1 MKRQL
6 TITTNTHQLSLLR
19 YQNSCLEEFLKTSPS
34 KKFCDCLSTL
44 NHSVSQLTNLFTK
57 EIDDYEENVIEETKV
72 FNRLHKQRESKK
84 LKLLN

>member
-6 TITTNTHQLSLLR
+6 TITTDTAQLSLLR
-19 YQNSCLEEFLKTSPS
+19 YQNGCLKELLKKT
-34 KKFCDCLSTL
+34 KKTNEHEYLSAL
-44 NHSVSQLTNLFTK
+44 NNSVSQLTNLFTK
-57 EIDDYEENVIEETKV
+57 EIDDYEECVISETEV

>member
-19 YQNSCLEEFLKTSPS
+19 YQNSCLEEFLKTSPRNKIS
-34 KKFCDCLSTL
+34 ECLFFI
-44 NHSVSQLTNLFTK
+44 NHSVSQLTNLFSK
-57 EIDDYEENVIEETKV
+57 EIDDYEECLISETEV
-72 FNRLHKQRESKK
+72 FNRLHKKRESKK

>member
-6 TITTNTHQLSLLR
+6 TITTNTAQLSLLR
-19 YQNSCLEEFLKTSPS
+19 YQNSCLDEFLKTAPRNRI
-34 KKFCDCLSTL
+34 CDCLVAL

-57 EIDDYEENVIEETKV
+57 EIDDYEEYLISEAEV
-72 FNRLHKQRESKK
+72 FNRLHKKRESKK